1 MGDQDVLI
9 QVKYAGIC
17 GTDQH
22 IFSGEFHPRTKL
34 PMIPGHEFGGVIV
47 ETGKQV
53 KKLKKDDLVAVDPII
68 WCGECGAC
76 KKGHYPA
83 CISLKLVGVDMDGG
97 FGEYVAVRETMCY
110 QMPENTD
117 PKYAAL
123 VEVLGIGFHACNRAK
138 VNAGDSVLIWGA
150 GKVGN
155 CILQAAKTK
164 TDQHIILVDILDER
178 LRKAKNAYPDV
189 HTVNAKQGDPIEA
202 IMSITQGRGVDVA
215 FEAVGH
221 AEAVSGAE
229 NPARGCINS
238 IVGGGTVC
246 VLGLADQ
253 EFPIVFKELIWKE
266 GTIIASRVSHG
277 EFAEVID
284 HMAKGGLKPDALVS
298 SIFPMEHAQKA
309 FQKLELQPEKELKI
323 LLENS

>member
-1 MGDQDVLI
+1 MKANVLNQYKHLEWQDVKDPVVGDQDVLI

-83 CISLKLVGVDMDGG
+83 CTSLKLVGVDMDGG
-97 FGEYVAVRETMCY
+97 FGEYVAVKENMCY
-110 QMPENTD
+110 LMPENTD

-138 VNAGDSVLIWGA
+138 VKAGDSVLIWGA

-164 TDQHIILVDILDER
+164 IHCVQIPQWSGNSNISKRE
-178 LRKAKNAYPDV
+178 
-189 HTVNAKQGDPIEA
+189 
-202 IMSITQGRGVDVA
+202 IMFYA
-215 FEAVGH
+215 F
-221 AEAVSGAE
+221 
-229 NPARGCINS
+229 NKK
-238 IVGGGTVC
+238 
-246 VLGLADQ
+246 LA
-253 EFPIVFKELIWKE
+253 
-266 GTIIASRVSHG
+266 
-277 EFAEVID
+277 
-284 HMAKGGLKPDALVS
+284 
-298 SIFPMEHAQKA
+298 
-309 FQKLELQPEKELKI
+309 
-323 LLENS
+323 